1 MNTTAFPPH
10 FPAVWATVWGE
21 DSYGLWQAFELNGVK
36 QIMRWIP
43 AGSFM
48 MGSPKAE
55 LERGDDETQHPV
67 TLTEGYWLADTA
79 CTQSLWQ
86 AVMDDNPSDF
96 KGDELPVEQVSYDD
110 CQTFIKKA
118 NALLD
123 GQLILNL
130 PTEAQW
136 EYACRAGTT
145 TAFSFGNSLS
155 PDQANYNGSN
165 PYAKGDKGE
174 YRETT
179 VEVTAFKPNPWG
191 LFNLHGNV
199 WEWCNDFYGDYSS
212 DEATNPTGPANG
224 SWRVLRGGC
233 WDFSGRRLRSAD
245 RGHGRPGSR
254 NRDIGFRLSSGLPG
268 GEPAGS
274 VKQAQVST
282 ADRWERS
289 EHRVGGARLRRDF
302 VSTNR

>member
-21 DSYGLWQAFELNGVK
+21 DNYGLWQAFELNGVK

-55 LERGDDETQHPV
+55 LERYDDETQHPV

-96 KGDELPVEQVSYDD
+96 KGDELPVEQVSYKD
-110 CQTFIKKA
+110 CQTFIEKA
-118 NALLD
+118 NAVLD

-145 TAFSFGNSLS
+145 TAFSFGSSLS
-155 PDQANYNGSN
+155 PDQANYDGND
-165 PYAKGDKGE
+165 PYTNVDKGKF
-174 YRETT
+174 RKTT

-191 LFNLHGNV
+191 LFNMHGNV
-199 WEWCNDFYGDYSS
+199 WEWCNDYYGDYSIG
-212 DEATNPTGPANG
+212 EATDPTGPVSG
-224 SWRVLRGGC
+224 SSRVFRGGC
-233 WDFSGRRLRSAD
+233 WGDDVSYLRAAYRYHFHSGS
-245 RGHGRPGSR
+245 RGHSL
-254 NRDIGFRLSSGLPG
+254 GFRLSSH
-268 GEPAGS
+268 
-274 VKQAQVST
+274 Q
-282 ADRWERS
+282 
-289 EHRVGGARLRRDF
+289 
-302 VSTNR
+302 